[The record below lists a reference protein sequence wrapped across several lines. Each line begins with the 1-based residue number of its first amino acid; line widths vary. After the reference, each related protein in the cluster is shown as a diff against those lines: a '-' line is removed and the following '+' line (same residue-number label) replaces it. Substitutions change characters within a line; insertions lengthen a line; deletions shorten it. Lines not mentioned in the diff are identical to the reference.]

1 MHVRLFKKIA
11 AIVFFSLAL
20 PVLATAATAA
30 DLQTQIDAQNK
41 AISDLENEIAGYQSQ
56 LSAIGTQKNTLT
68 NAVKSLTLQSQQI
81 GGQVKI
87 TGDKITS
94 TNLKITS
101 LDNSIGTTSA
111 NISDLHKAIVKNIQA
126 INEADQVSFAEVLA
140 KHGTIA
146 DIWHIAAADQAFRSE
161 LRDKTDSLIS
171 TKHLLLANKTQVQA
185 AQAQLLTLQS
195 QLKDQQTLVKKTQAD
210 KNALLA
216 STKNQESAYQK
227 IVAQKLSIKAQ
238 MEADLQN
245 YEAQLKYV
253 NNPSE
258 LPTTG
263 NKTFS
268 WPLVKVVITQL
279 FGKTVDSARLYT
291 TGTHNGVDF
300 GAPTGTPAMALGSG
314 VVLGSGN
321 TDLAC
326 RGASY
331 GNWIF
336 IKYDNGLSAVFG
348 HLSLVKAKVGQRV
361 SSGDVVA
368 YTGATGY
375 ATGPHLHVSVWP
387 SDGVNITSFPSK
399 ACPGRT
405 ITIPTAAANAYL
417 DPMTYFP
424 KR

>member
-11 AIVFFSLAL
+11 AIVLVSLAL
-20 PVLATAATAA
+20 PALATATTAA
-30 DLQTQIDAQNK
+30 ELQSQIDAQNK

-56 LSAIGTQKNTLT
+56 LSAIGTQKSTLT
-68 NAVKSLTLQSQQI
+68 TAVKSLTLQSQQI

-101 LDNSIGTTSA
+101 LDNSIGATNA
-111 NISDLHKAIVKNIQA
+111 NITDLHKAIVRNIQA
-126 INEADQVSFAEVLA
+126 INEADHTSFAEILA

-146 DIWHIAAADQAFRSE
+146 DVWHMAAADAAFRSQ
-161 LRDKTDSLIS
+161 LREKTDTLID
-171 TKHLLLANKTQVQA
+171 TKHLLLTNKSQVEA
-185 AQAQLLTLQS
+185 AKAQLLSLQS
-195 QLKDQQTLVKKTQAD
+195 QLKDQQAIVKKTQAE

-216 STKNQESAYQK
+216 STKSQESTYQK
-227 IVAQKLSIKAQ
+227 IVAQKLSVKAQ
-238 MEADLQN
+238 MESDLQN

-253 NNPSE
+253 LDPSE

-263 NKTFS
+263 NKTFA
-268 WPLVKVVITQL
+268 WPLAKVTITQL

-314 VVLGSGN
+314 VVVGSGN

-326 RGASY
+326 KGASY

-348 HLSLVKAKVGQRV
+348 HLSLVKASTGQRV
-361 SSGDVVA
+361 KAGDVVA

-375 ATGPHLHVSVWP
+375 ATGPHLHVSIWP
-387 SDGVNITSFPSK
+387 SDGVHITSFPSK